1 MDKILI
7 INDSIMQSKMLKAI
21 LEEIYLIDIENDS
34 RNAVKAAED
43 LQPSLILLDIVM
55 PVKDGFQVLSEL
67 KANGKTASIPVIL
80 VTSLCDNGNEEKG
93 LMLGAVDYITNPFSE
108 AIVKARIKTH
118 IQLYNFHKA
127 MEHLALFDALTG
139 LPNRYAYTARS
150 EKEWGFALENNIPL
164 SIALMDIDNFK
175 QYNDH
180 FGHPAGDELLKKL
193 GALFSQSIR
202 NTGNFAARY
211 GGEEFILLLPNLN
224 SSQGFL
230 YCQSIRKRVEDLDIP
245 SFRPTGE
252 PCKVTI
258 SIGGT
263 TVIPD
268 GNNTFEESLGLTDAM
283 LYKAK
288 KAGKNTVMW
297 A

>member
-21 LEEIYLIDIENDS
+21 LEEMYLIDIENDS
-34 RNAVKAAED
+34 RNAAKAAED
-43 LQPSLILLDIVM
+43 LQPSLILLDIIM
-55 PVKDGFQVLSEL
+55 PVKDGFQVLNEL
-67 KANGKTASIPVIL
+67 KSNHKTESIPVIL
-80 VTSLCDNGNEEKG
+80 VTSLSDTGNEAKG

-118 IQLYNFHKA
+118 IQLYNYHKA
-127 MEHLALFDALTG
+127 MEQLALFDALTG

-150 EKEWGFALENNIPL
+150 EKEWAFALENNIPL

-180 FGHPAGDELLKKL
+180 FGHPDGDKLLKKL
-193 GALFSQSIR
+193 GALFSESIR
-202 NTGNFAARY
+202 NSGNFAARY
-211 GGEEFILLLPNLN
+211 GGEEFILLLPNMN
-224 SSQGFL
+224 ASQGFL
-230 YCQSIRKRVEDLDIP
+230 YCQSIRKMVENLNIAN
-245 SFRPTGE
+245 FRPTGE

-258 SIGGT
+258 SIGGI

-268 GNNTFEESLGLTDAM
+268 ENHTFDEALSHADIM

-288 KAGKNTVMW
+288 EAGKNTVMW
-297 A
+297 V